1 MNNLEEQK
9 LTVLEVQIS
18 DELSAEELDIVSGGC
33 QGGDNDGVDRSK
45 FGLIFID
52 TLTVNFGMSGGQSS
66 KPSGRSRGKK

>member
-33 QGGDNDGVDRSK
+33 GQGD
-45 FGLIFID
+45 
-52 TLTVNFGMSGGQSS
+52 SGGFHARDIEIKLDFGPRVRIGQIATRIA
-66 KPSGRSRGKK
+66 GRFERRK